1 MTNIMVMDF
10 WLWQFLGRLHPLI
23 VHFPIGLLIIS
34 LVLELFTINKKNQ
47 ELRSAINI
55 LLVIGALSA
64 IAAVI
69 FGWLLKSQDQYS
81 GDLITIHLW
90 SGIATALFALATA
103 ALHRLVVTA
112 NKTGLLKAYRTMLAF
127 TVLSVT
133 VAGHYG
139 AALTHGSDFLTSV
152 LPWNNASG
160 GSNFDVTRFSKGGT
174 VQVLQAKQIADLN
187 LEVRSIF
194 AHNCY
199 KCHSSEKIKG
209 EGLGKLI

>member
-81 GDLITIHLW
+81 GDLITIHK
-90 SGIATALFALATA
+90 SIV
-103 ALHRLVVTA
+103 RLV
-112 NKTGLLKAYRTMLAF
+112 LLK
-127 TVLSVT
+127 
-133 VAGHYG
+133 
-139 AALTHGSDFLTSV
+139 
-152 LPWNNASG
+152 
-160 GSNFDVTRFSKGGT
+160 
-174 VQVLQAKQIADLN
+174 
-187 LEVRSIF
+187 
-194 AHNCY
+194 
-199 KCHSSEKIKG
+199 
-209 EGLGKLI
+209 